1 MERIVDTIRYFKDHS
16 KATLRSVQA
25 EGSTQTLQQVQHQV
39 AVRAGFASWS
49 ALCTASEHERRLAV
63 VMLEHPRLNYTGLGM
78 AFVVTTPREQ
88 QMQQYKAHR
97 QTLRSAADRVEHLR
111 SWLVQTFEPR
121 KTVYDGAG
129 SYGLKHIAEEVL
141 REPMGGH
148 VSNGELIAA
157 ALIAGYPHEQRP
169 GDEPNVWFGMRAASV
184 KAARAAADAALAER
198 SKHGPPTWPE
208 AQGRPGEPDAG

>member
-1 MERIVDTIRYFKDHS
+1 MDTIRYFKDHS
-16 KATLRSVQA
+16 KQTLRELQDG
-25 EGSTQTLQQVQHQV
+25 GSDQTLQQVQHQV

-49 ALCTASEHERRLAV
+49 ALRIAAEHERQLAV
-63 VMLEHPRLNYTGLGM
+63 AMIEHPRLNYSGLGM
-78 AFVVTTPREQ
+78 AFVVPTPREQ
-88 QMQQYKAHR
+88 KMQQYREHR
-97 QTLRSAADRVEHLR
+97 RSLRSAADRVEHLR

-141 REPMGGH
+141 REPMGGY
-148 VSNGELIAA
+148 VSNGEIIAA

-184 KAARAAADAALAER
+184 KAARGAADAALAER
-198 SKHGPPTWPE
+198 SRPGPPTWPG
-208 AQGRPGEPDAG
+208 AQGRPGEPSAV